1 MSLLSNKKYQLYTT
15 SLFFLLSLL
24 YCFFIQYLIQ
34 KSVYNEIIISL
45 LFPLLA
51 IPFFNKENL
60 TSDIKRLLIL
70 ETFFNLICI
79 TLKLNTSLKIEMI
92 IFDIVF
98 AVFFFFQSGGF
109 LLSLL
114 TKKTYYN
121 LIPTI
126 ALTIGLF
133 IYYFRSTGT
142 ILSPDNKILIYGYDA
157 PLELQFIYGSWLI
170 GVLLIDNKFLL
181 PKATVLMVH
190 LASFI
195 VAFKANEFF
204 HSRITTACHLFVLN
218 SIFVYK
224 SQNWIDKDFV
234 SINFIKTILDKPRY
248 YKALSLV
255 ISVLSVFFLICLF
268 FNVQWHFFKR

>member
-1 MSLLSNKKYQLYTT
+1 MTSLSNKKYQLSTT

-24 YCFFIQYLIQ
+24 YCFFIQYIIQ
-34 KSVYNEIIISL
+34 KSVYYEVFISL

-60 TSDIKRLLIL
+60 TSEIKRLLIL

-79 TLKLNTSLKIEMI
+79 TLKFNTFFKIEMLV
-92 IFDIVF
+92 FDLLF
-98 AVFFFFQSGGF
+98 AVFFVFQSGGF
-109 LLSLL
+109 LVSLL
-114 TKKTYYN
+114 IKKTYYN

-133 IYYFRSTGT
+133 IYYFRCTGT

-157 PLELQFIYGSWLI
+157 PLELQFIYCSWLI
-170 GVLLIDNKFLL
+170 GVLLIDSNSLL
-181 PKATVLMVH
+181 PKATVLIVH

-195 VAFKANEFF
+195 VAFQSNEFF
-204 HSRITTACHLFVLN
+204 HSRMATACHLFVLN

-224 SQNWIDKDFV
+224 SQNWINKDFV
-234 SINFIKTILDKPRY
+234 SIDFLKTTLDKPKN
-248 YKALSLV
+248 YKVLSII
-255 ISVLSVFFLICLF
+255 ISISSVFFLMRLILI
-268 FNVQWHFFKR
+268 

>member
-1 MSLLSNKKYQLYTT
+1 MNSLSNKKYQLYTT
-15 SLFFLLSLL
+15 SLFFFLSLL
-24 YCFFIQYLIQ
+24 YCFFIQYLIE
-34 KSVYNEIIISL
+34 KSVYNEVIISL

-60 TSDIKRLLIL
+60 TPDIKRLLVL

-79 TLKLNTSLKIEMI
+79 TLKFNTSLKIEMI

-98 AVFFFFQSGGF
+98 AIFFFFQSGGF

-114 TKKTYYN
+114 VKKTYYN

-142 ILSPDNKILIYGYDA
+142 TLSPDNKVLIYGYDA
-157 PLELQFIYGSWLI
+157 PLELQLIYCSWLI
-170 GVLLIDNKFLL
+170 GVLLIDNKLIL

-195 VAFKANEFF
+195 VAFQSSEFF
-204 HSRITTACHLFVLN
+204 HSRIATACHLFVLN
-218 SIFVYK
+218 SLLVYK
-224 SQNWIDKDFV
+224 SRNWVNENFV
-234 SINFIKTILDKPRY
+234 SIDSLKEVLDKPIY
-248 YKALSLV
+248 YKTLSLM
-255 ISVLSVFFLICLF
+255 ISILSVFFLICLF
-268 FNVQWHFFKR
+268 FNTQW